1 MPTGVNNNLIPV
13 TERSPEE
20 QRAISSKAGK
30 ASSQARRRRKAFKEA
45 IIDAMSAKMP
55 DGVIDAET
63 EAVINAMLKK
73 GEMPNLQ
80 DAMIAALFKI
90 AISGEPRAVEA
101 QKLILAQAG
110 EDAPDKQEIVVK
122 VDSSAGDIM
131 G

>member
-13 TERSPEE
+13 TERTPEE

-30 ASSQARRRRKAFKEA
+30 ASGLAKKRRKAFREA
-45 IIDAMSAKMP
+45 IVDALSAKMP
-55 DGVIDAET
+55 DGVIDEET
-63 EAVINAMLKK
+63 EAVINSMLRK
-73 GEMPNLQ
+73 GATPSLQ

-110 EDAPDKQEIVVK
+110 EDTPEKQQITIV
-122 VDSSAGDIM
+122 AGAEVEKYM